1 MKSITKKK
9 IIYCAIVVV
18 LVAATVTFAALWA
31 QAAKPPRERT
41 FYEKKCEAFALQNK
55 NVSKGQIVFIGDSL
69 TDRYALDASYAD
81 LPLASYN
88 RGIGGDKT
96 SGLLA
101 RLEDSLLVLEPTK
114 ISLLIGINDINGGVP
129 DQTILNNYKEILD
142 RIQERLPAAE
152 VFCTSI
158 LPMHPT
164 AFRKREDY
172 DRSMQRIPVINEG
185 IRSLA
190 ASHGYQYL
198 DLYPLFEGEDHYLIE
213 SYSTDGL
220 HLSAEGYAVWTA
232 ALKPYLS

>member
-1 MKSITKKK
+1 MKNITKRKVV
-9 IIYCAIVVV
+9 YCAIVVV

-31 QAAKPPRERT
+31 TPEKQKVPTYYER
-41 FYEKKCEAFALQNK
+41 KCESFVLQNK
-55 NVSKGQIVFIGDSL
+55 NLSKGQIVFIGDSL

-96 SGLLA
+96 GGVLA
-101 RLEDSLLVLEPTK
+101 RLEESLFVLEPTK

-198 DLYPLFEGEDHYLIE
+198 DLYPLFEGEDRYLIE